1 MPSTSWLCL
10 SPFTD
15 AGKAQREQPS
25 AEGEPS
31 PADSDL
37 GPSALPLPWSEL
49 EGSLG
54 LVLGLVLEGKLVPPP
69 QLSGRLSLVFHLP
82 PWVL

>member
-31 PADSDL
+31 PSDSDL
-37 GPSALPLPWSEL
+37 GPSTLPLPWPEL

-54 LVLGLVLEGKLVPPP
+54 LAWKGSWCPPP
-69 QLSGRLSLVFHLP
+69 QFWGRLSLVFHLP